1 MRARNAYHPLL
12 LEPTYWR
19 ERLQTLGAA
28 PLGAIWIPRPDL
40 SGRGKEVMEFR
51 IASHDGEK
59 LWGLFARPAW
69 HSAPWPALVRS
80 VGPSERPCIDTRLVH
95 SGSAEFVFQ
104 EPAGRR
110 LADRVVDVM
119 QACRLAMETDGI
131 GQVEVETPGPEDSAD
146 PRSGCSDELLIADQ
160 LLTHR
165 ILPPK

>member
-1 MRARNAYHPLL
+1 
-12 LEPTYWR
+12 
-19 ERLQTLGAA
+19 
-28 PLGAIWIPRPDL
+28 
-40 SGRGKEVMEFR
+40 MEFC
-51 IASHDGEK
+51 IKSHDGEK

-69 HSAPWPALVRS
+69 HSAPWHALVRS
-80 VGPSERPCIDTRLVH
+80 VGPSERPCIDARLVH
-95 SGSAEFVFQ
+95 SGGAEFVFQ

-131 GQVEVETPGPEDSAD
+131 DRVAVETPGAANPTGPRPE
-146 PRSGCSDELLIADQ
+146 CSDELLIADQ